1 MSSVIE
7 TLASKKKLQTVPA
20 VATILPVLQ
29 KEHEGECGEGC
40 TCGEDAD
47 EGGCCGG

>member
-7 TLASKKKLQTVPA
+7 TLANKKKAQPVGSTV
-20 VATILPVLQ
+20 ILPVLT
-29 KEHEGECGEGC
+29 KEHEGVCGDSCGCGEA
-40 TCGEDAD
+40 TD

>member
-7 TLASKKKLQTVPA
+7 MLANKKKPA
-20 VATILPVLQ
+20 VAPVPAAEVLPMLH
-29 KEHEGECGEGC
+29 KEHEGECGESCG
-40 TCGEDAD
+40 CGEN

>member
-7 TLASKKKLQTVPA
+7 MLANKKKPQVAPA
-20 VATILPVLQ
+20 TMVLPVLQ
-29 KEHEGECGEGC
+29 KEHEGECGDGC
-40 TCGEDAD
+40 ACGGAGD

>member
-7 TLASKKKLQTVPA
+7 TLASKKTPQVTP
-20 VATILPVLQ
+20 TTMILPVLQ
-29 KEHEGECGEGC
+29 AGHEGECGDNC
-40 TCGEDAD
+40 ACGEGTD

>member
-7 TLASKKKLQTVPA
+7 TLASKKKPQAAPSP
-20 VATILPVLQ
+20 TILPVVP

-40 TCGEDAD
+40 GCGESS

>member
-7 TLASKKKLQTVPA
+7 TLANKKKPQAAPTTV
-20 VATILPVLQ
+20 VLPVLQ
-29 KEHEGECGEGC
+29 KEHEGECGAGC
-40 TCGEDAD
+40 GCGES